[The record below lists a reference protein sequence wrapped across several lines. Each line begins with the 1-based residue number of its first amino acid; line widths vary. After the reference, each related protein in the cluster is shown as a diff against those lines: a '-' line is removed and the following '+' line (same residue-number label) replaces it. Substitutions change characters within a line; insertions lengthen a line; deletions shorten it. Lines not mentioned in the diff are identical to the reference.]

1 MKRIGASKGI
11 TGKSPFQEPNPANR
25 SIRIAKSPDGHL
37 GRRGLNVALV
47 ERERIGGG
55 TTGSSFAWIN
65 ATSKVADEAY
75 HRLNAMGAALF
86 RELVV
91 EFGEARLGLH
101 PSGMLQCVNRDDATV
116 YTAML
121 EQAERLQSFGY
132 PSCILRATELAALE
146 PHIPFADDAEAL
158 FAMAD
163 DWLDA
168 PLFARFLVSELKSM
182 GSAVIEGCAAEVL
195 EMTDEGRAV
204 DVEVRGH

>member
-1 MKRIGASKGI
+1 MNQNRFDVIVVGGGI
-11 TGKSPFQEPNPANR
+11 VGSTAAFC
-25 SIRIAKSPDGHL
+25 L

-47 ERERIGGG
+47 EREHIGDG

-75 HRLNAMGAALF
+75 HRLNAMGAALC
-86 RELVV
+86 RELAV

-101 PSGMLQCVNRDDATV
+101 PSGMLQCVNRSDATE
-116 YTAML
+116 YRAMR
-121 EQAERLQSFGY
+121 ERAERLQRYEY

-168 PLFARFLVSELKSM
+168 PLFARFLASELQSM
-182 GSAVIEGCAAEVL
+182 GSAVIEGCAVEKVEL
-195 EMTDEGRAV
+195 TDEGIITGVTTAQSKCR
-204 DVEVRGH
+204 RFLSIH